1 VGDVMTFDEIQAVYQ
16 AACAKHG
23 EGAGPDALLTSP
35 EGRAWLKAWADR
47 TPFWGDADVVRKWV
61 EEAEQEA
68 KK

>member
-1 VGDVMTFDEIQAVYQ
+1 MTFDEIQAVYQ

-23 EGAGPDALLTSP
+23 DGAGPDALLTSP

-47 TPFWGDADVVRKWV
+47 TPFWGDADVVLKWV
-61 EEAEQEA
+61 KEAEQEA